1 MRILAVLLASL
12 SFAHA
17 QLPFTEAEYDDDI
30 PTLQAVLGHDNGEEI
45 TTPREAIAYLN
56 ALEEASD
63 GRMKVV
69 QYAESWEG
77 RPLVYAVI
85 GSKENIGN
93 AEQIKKRL
101 AEISDG
107 KSLGG
112 RDLERAVARTPAVT
126 WLAYGVHGN
135 EITSTDAA
143 LALSYHLLAADGD
156 AVVDKILEETIVV
169 IDPMQ
174 NPDGRA
180 RFTNHFA
187 STRGIEPQG
196 ATFAAERDEPWP
208 GGRYNHML
216 FDMNRDWFTLS
227 QPETRGKVSAIL
239 EWNPVVV
246 VDAHEMGSSSTYYF
260 PPAARPFNPQ
270 LTDNTREGQEIL
282 GKTIA
287 EGFDKIG
294 QPYFTREVYDNFYPG
309 FGDMW
314 PALRGAVAMT
324 FEQASPRGLKYD
336 RAIGEALTYEEGVRN
351 HFTATLMTAK
361 GIAENKERFLMAYAE
376 DRATAIDENA
386 NVEDRF
392 TLIDLSVR
400 RGQAM
405 SLGQKL
411 IDQGIAVH
419 HIEAGTTACGT
430 EYADGALVVDR
441 SQPDGRLVR
450 TLLDRNTALAEDYVE
465 EQEGRRKR
473 GLGHELYDVTAW
485 SMPLMEGVAFTT
497 CGSVRSSS
505 LEKGLPS
512 EEKSQLADA
521 EFGYVLPWDDAT
533 QAQFLIAALKSGLRG
548 MTTDTAFSVNGKTY
562 GRGSVVF
569 SKAMNED
576 VTGQLR
582 TLMDEH
588 GGHVAPLSSS
598 WVEEGPNL
606 GSRSF
611 REVSMPRVALAWGE
625 GVSPLSVGS
634 TRYVIERRLGLPV
647 TTIRVRSMSRADL
660 SRYDVI
666 LVAETWG
673 FSDRL
678 GSRGASAVKE
688 WVSDGGVL
696 VGFGSA
702 LDAFSSDGFGLLA
715 LKRENRVKSTGSAPA
730 SGSTI
735 PGTEL
740 WSEEDYRK
748 AIAPD
753 SGRPDRVP
761 GVLVKT
767 TPNMDHFMSAGYD
780 EAVALF
786 RGSTIYAPLKANQG
800 TNVFTYKGADE
811 LLASGYL
818 WDDVRTQLA
827 RKPYLVATNSGD
839 GMVIGFAQDPTTR
852 AYLGGLDL
860 MLANALVMAPA
871 YAD

>member
-1 MRILAVLLASL
+1 MRILATLVASL

-17 QLPFTEAEYDDDI
+17 QLPFWEGEYDDDI
-30 PTLQAVLGHDNGEEI
+30 PTLKEVLGHDNGEEI
-45 TTPREAIAYLN
+45 TTPRGIIDYME
-56 ALEEASD
+56 ALEAASD
-63 GRMKVV
+63 GRMKLV
-69 QYAESWEG
+69 QYAETWEG
-77 RPLVYAVI
+77 RPLVYGVI
-85 GSKENIGN
+85 GSKENIEN
-93 AEQIKKRL
+93 AERIKARL

-112 RDLERAVARTPAVT
+112 RDLERAISQTPAVT

-135 EITSTDAA
+135 EITGPDAGLA
-143 LALSYHLLAADGD
+143 LAYHLLAAEDD
-156 AVVDKILEETIVV
+156 ATVEKIFEETIVI
-169 IDPMQ
+169 IDPSQ

-187 STRGIEPQG
+187 QTRGLEAQG
-196 ATFAAERDEPWP
+196 ATYAAERDEPWP

-227 QPETRGKVSAIL
+227 QPETRGKVAAVV
-239 EWNPVVV
+239 EWNPVVF
-246 VDAHEMGSSSTYYF
+246 VDIHEMGSSSTYYF

-270 LTDNTREGQEIL
+270 LTENTREGQEIL

-287 EGFDKIG
+287 TAFDEIG

-336 RAIGEALTYEEGVRN
+336 RDNGEALTYQKGVRN
-351 HFTATLMTAK
+351 QFVSTLMTAK

-392 TLIDLSVR
+392 TLIDLSMR
-400 RGQAM
+400 KGQAM

-411 IDQGIAVH
+411 VDQGIEVQ

-430 EYADGALVVDR
+430 EYADGAIVVDR
-441 SQPDGRLVR
+441 SQADGRLVR
-450 TLLDRNTALAEDYVE
+450 TLLDRNTKLAEDYVK

-485 SMPLMEGVAFTT
+485 SMPLMEGVTFST
-497 CGSVRSSS
+497 CGSVRSAS
-505 LEKGLPS
+505 LEDGLPDQGRP
-512 EEKSQLADA
+512 ELVDA

-533 QAQFLIAALKSGLRG
+533 QAQFLIAALKDGLRG
-548 MTTDTAFSVNGKTY
+548 KTTGAAFEVGGETY

-569 SKAMNED
+569 SHAMNEGL
-576 VTGQLR
+576 TGKLR
-582 TLMDEH
+582 ALIAEH
-588 GGHVAPLSSS
+588 GGKVMPLDSS
-598 WVEEGPNL
+598 WVESGPNL

-611 REVSMPRVALAWGE
+611 HEVSMPRVALAWGE

-647 TTIRVRSMSRADL
+647 TTIRVRSMGSADL

-673 FSDRL
+673 FTDRL
-678 GSRGASAVKE
+678 GSRGASAVKD

-702 LDAFSSDGFGLLA
+702 LDAFSSDSFGLLA
-715 LKRENRVKSTGSAPA
+715 LKRENRAKSSGSAPA
-730 SGSTI
+730 SGSTV

-748 AIAPD
+748 AIAPE

-761 GVLVKT
+761 GVLVRAA
-767 TPNMDHFMSAGYD
+767 PNKDHFMSAGYD